1 MNLPQFSENQP
12 RPGKKIPEM
21 ARFFGTPAESRA
33 SLRLS
38 SRKPSCAL
46 SGAVSQ
52 DSCRILPVIHGLTP
66 VFPPFDTAMPSSPN
80 SPSSDLPE
88 TLLQLI
94 SADMDGELSAAEKLE
109 LQAQEAAHPEK
120 VAAIRQRFTAV
131 QTGLKSLPVAPLPG
145 LLFQTPKA
153 TVPQSAR
160 RRGQVAVVSVIT
172 AMVLG
177 LMVMVRLLGRTGE
190 PAEGMTMASA
200 GATAERSA
208 APMVADS
215 RAADSMVIGPMAAD
229 SKTAADEELLAAR
242 TNVQAPAMSA
252 RQSATASAA
261 AGPGAES
268 PGAHME
274 QTAAEAPNG
283 TQRLRELLDA
293 GKWNVVVLRVSEA
306 QHQTA
311 VQKVESVCQEHGLS
325 LTARP
330 VQGNESVERM
340 GFVLTSSEAAEQN
353 AIVAELE
360 KALGV
365 EAVTDPERSL
375 TEMSREEIARIVRQ
389 SLESPTQA
397 ELFEGDLYIA
407 TPDHSELVAAAEA
420 LLQSDAKQ
428 KNAAAAAA
436 AANHADVANEL
447 TLLVLEFPMPEAI

>member
-1 MNLPQFSENQP
+1 
-12 RPGKKIPEM
+12 
-21 ARFFGTPAESRA
+21 
-33 SLRLS
+33 
-38 SRKPSCAL
+38 
-46 SGAVSQ
+46 
-52 DSCRILPVIHGLTP
+52 
-66 VFPPFDTAMPSSPN
+66 MPSST
-80 SPSSDLPE
+80 SPFSDLPE

-120 VAAIRQRFTAV
+120 VAAIRRRFMAV

-145 LLFQTPKA
+145 LLFQTPKVA
-153 TVPQSAR
+153 VPQGAR

-177 LMVMVRLLGRTGE
+177 LMVMVRLPGRTGE
-190 PAEGMTMASA
+190 RTEGMTMASA

-208 APMVADS
+208 APMVTDS
-215 RAADSMVIGPMAAD
+215 LVVD
-229 SKTAADEELLAAR
+229 SKISADEELLAAR

-252 RQSATASAA
+252 KQSAAASAA
-261 AGPGAES
+261 AGLGAES

-274 QTAAEAPNG
+274 QTAPETPNG
-283 TQRLRELLDA
+283 TRRLRELLDA

-306 QHQTA
+306 QQQTA

-365 EAVTDPERSL
+365 VPDTDPERSL
-375 TEMSREEIARIVRQ
+375 SEMSREEIARIVRK

-428 KNAAAAAA
+428 KNAAAAAV

-447 TLLVLEFPMPEAI
+447 TLLVLEFPMPDAI